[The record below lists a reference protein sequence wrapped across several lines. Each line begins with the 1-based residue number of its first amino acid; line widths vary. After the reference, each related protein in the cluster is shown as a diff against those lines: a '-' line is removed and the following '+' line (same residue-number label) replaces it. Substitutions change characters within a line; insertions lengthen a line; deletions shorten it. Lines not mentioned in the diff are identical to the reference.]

1 MSLVETVVPLRDLL
15 LLLGLWALLGPVR
28 GFHGRPSWHYVSSEV
43 VIPRRHT
50 HYGKGLQVPG
60 WLSYSLRFG
69 GQRHII
75 HLHRKTEFV
84 SRQLLLVTQN
94 DQGGMQMDYPYIP
107 LDCHYIGYVEEV
119 PHSMAHID
127 TCYGG
132 LEGIMKLDDL
142 TYEIKPLKES
152 LTFEHIVSQIVVDVN
167 LTEPRSRPREKEHS
181 WSDGANATASP
192 RIPSKVYIFH
202 PFRISG
208 HLQSTHE
215 VYKKY
220 DNKTECVKFMMTLAG
235 GVQAILENLS
245 VRYSVAVLTVY
256 DVRNPM
262 DMSDYRV
269 PESPY
274 AQYFMRVV
282 YRTWGCSSNF
292 VIFLQGPY
300 ELDVAPPK
308 YSTCSMQNLVFL
320 GLRGRHT
327 FTVSVVGAQQVGRSL
342 GLNYDERYCQ
352 CQRRA
357 TCIMHKHPVL
367 TDSFSNCSYVDLA
380 HILTLASAECLY
392 VENFTYYNKT
402 YTEYICGNR
411 KKEGQEDCDCGSFK
425 QCYDNTC
432 CESSCVFTPGSICD
446 GQVCCGNCT
455 YAPAGTLCRGVLNI
469 CDLPEYCGGS
479 TFFCPENLYLQNG
492 TPCTEEGYCYN
503 GNCTDRTMHC
513 REIFGRNTRKG
524 DDICYQMNTKAS
536 RFGHCNRRYVG
547 LAFERC
553 PISDI
558 LCGRLQCSN
567 VTHLPRV
574 DEHVSFHQSKLGD
587 SWCFG
592 LDEHRG
598 AFARDLGFVRT
609 GTPCAPGKYCHYR
622 RCNNTV
628 QKINYDCTP
637 EKCNFRGVC
646 NNKRQCHCHTGW
658 SPPLCLSRGA
668 GGSEESGPPPRA
680 VREVTQN
687 PEPVHYLRIMVGRI
701 YAFIAALLIGV
712 AMNVRTVKTAT
723 VQEVKQPQPA

>member
-1 MSLVETVVPLRDLL
+1 
-15 LLLGLWALLGPVR
+15 
-28 GFHGRPSWHYVSSEV
+28 
-43 VIPRRHT
+43 
-50 HYGKGLQVPG
+50 
-60 WLSYSLRFG
+60 
-69 GQRHII
+69 
-75 HLHRKTEFV
+75 
-84 SRQLLLVTQN
+84 
-94 DQGGMQMDYPYIP
+94 
-107 LDCHYIGYVEEV
+107 
-119 PHSMAHID
+119 
-127 TCYGG
+127 
-132 LEGIMKLDDL
+132 
-142 TYEIKPLKES
+142 
-152 LTFEHIVSQIVVDVN
+152 
-167 LTEPRSRPREKEHS
+167 
-181 WSDGANATASP
+181 
-192 RIPSKVYIFH
+192 
-202 PFRISG
+202 
-208 HLQSTHE
+208 
-215 VYKKY
+215 
-220 DNKTECVKFMMTLAG
+220 
-235 GVQAILENLS
+235 
-245 VRYSVAVLTVY
+245 
-256 DVRNPM
+256 
-262 DMSDYRV
+262 
-269 PESPY
+269 
-274 AQYFMRVV
+274 
-282 YRTWGCSSNF
+282 
-292 VIFLQGPY
+292 
-300 ELDVAPPK
+300 
-308 YSTCSMQNLVFL
+308 
-320 GLRGRHT
+320 
-327 FTVSVVGAQQVGRSL
+327 
-342 GLNYDERYCQ
+342 
-352 CQRRA
+352 
-357 TCIMHKHPVL
+357 
-367 TDSFSNCSYVDLA
+367 
-380 HILTLASAECLY
+380 
-392 VENFTYYNKT
+392 
-402 YTEYICGNR
+402 
-411 KKEGQEDCDCGSFK
+411 CDCGSFK

-668 GGSEESGPPPRA
+668 GGSEESGPPPR
-680 VREVTQN
+680 
-687 PEPVHYLRIMVGRI
+687 
-701 YAFIAALLIGV
+701 
-712 AMNVRTVKTAT
+712 
-723 VQEVKQPQPA
+723 